1 MAKDLYLVLSGTAG
15 DETMQFES
23 EHHEMGDART
33 RAKYLAREDANT
45 TYYVAQ
51 VMSGFQASVS
61 VTEI

>member
-1 MAKDLYLVLSGTAG
+1 MLSGTAG